1 MARRSSQAAGIAS
14 IPTAAPAA
22 PASDMGGAGA
32 RQWWQWLLLYPTLGI
47 ALLTAVPEWIKL
59 GEAWKSNISADQL
72 AQAEKQKELWEK
84 NLKCTTTPMQFFE
97 NTNKVKVDATV
108 CESGDVFVRV
118 FAPDNRNAY
127 YWVDVDGLLRTAS
140 YPGLVSSAQAASFP
154 NITKVQASQTSFV
167 MCQRFVDNRNL
178 LRVVNVEGQCF
189 DEVVDTYTGQ
199 VTSRNPSECRDS
211 C

>member
-14 IPTAAPAA
+14 IPNAAPAA
-22 PASDMGGAGA
+22 PAPDTGGAGP

-59 GEAWKSNISADQL
+59 GEAWKVNLSADQL

-97 NTNKVKVDATV
+97 NTHKVKVDATV

-127 YWVDVDGLLRTAS
+127 YWVDVDGLLQTAS
-140 YPGLVSSAQAASFP
+140 YPGLVTSAQAASFA
-154 NITKVQASQTSFV
+154 NILKVQASQTSFV

-178 LRVVNVEGQCF
+178 LRVLNVEGQCF